1 MDKSVD
7 DPLSMEGLGD
17 IPSLLQRYASGGLTP
32 GKIVHAIH
40 ARIQDDPDHIWI
52 YKLPLDVLRDYALK
66 LEARACDMSALPLY
80 GVPFAIK
87 DNIDLAGV
95 PTTAAC
101 PAFSYTPQRNST
113 VVQRLINAGAIPV
126 GKTNLDQFATGLN
139 GTRSPY
145 GACRNAFNP
154 DYISGGSSSGSAVA
168 LAKGLVCFSLGTD
181 TAGSGRVPAAFN
193 NLVGYKPTR
202 GWLSSRGVVPAC
214 RSLDCV
220 SIFAFTAV
228 DAERILGVCA
238 GYDEEDIFSVK
249 REGREASE
257 GGYHGPGF
265 GSSPRFRFAIPRR
278 EQLQF
283 FGNREGERLFG
294 EAVAKMRDLGGE
306 AIEIDLDPFLEA
318 ARLLYG
324 GPWVAERYA
333 AIQQFFDL
341 HDDQIMAPVREIIA
355 EAKVY
360 SAADA
365 FNSQYRLRQ
374 LKRQADQVWR
384 EADCLLIPTAGTIY
398 TIEAMQH
405 DPIRLNTHL
414 GYYTNFVNLLDYAAV
429 AVPAGFQND
438 GLPFGVTL
446 IAPAHHDESLL
457 HFAGR
462 LQQAY
467 ALPLGATGVLLP
479 KDVPSEGALF
489 QSRTCTEQ
497 SDMVRVAVCGAHLS
511 GLPLNGQ
518 LTGRGARLV
527 LSTITSPDY
536 KLYALPGEP
545 PQRPGL
551 VHVERGE
558 QGVPIEVEVW
568 ELPASEFGGFVAG
581 IPAPLGIGTLT
592 LADGQAVQGFLCE
605 RYAIAN
611 AEDISRFGGWRGYLR
626 RTDRRVESIT
636 GRAD

>member
-1 MDKSVD
+1 MHKSLD
-7 DPLSMEGLGD
+7 DSLPIGTLGD
-17 IPSLLQRYASGGLTP
+17 IPSLLRRYAAGELIP
-32 GKIVHAIH
+32 GKVVQAVHAW
-40 ARIQDDPDHIWI
+40 IQNDPDHIWI

-66 LEARACDMSALPLY
+66 LEARARDMAALPLY

-87 DNIDLAGV
+87 DNIDLADV

-101 PAFSYTPQRNST
+101 PAFSYTPRRNST
-113 VVQRLINAGAIPV
+113 VVQRLIDAGAIPV

-154 DYISGGSSSGSAVA
+154 DYISGGSSSGSALA
-168 LAKGLVCFSLGTD
+168 LAKGLVSFSLGTD

-193 NLVGYKPTR
+193 NLIGYKPTR
-202 GWLSSRGVVPAC
+202 GWLSTRGVVPAC

-220 SIFAFTAV
+220 SIFAFTAT
-228 DAERILGVCA
+228 DAERILEVCA

-249 REGREASE
+249 REGRE
-257 GGYHGPGF
+257 GRHPDF
-265 GSSPRFRFAIPRR
+265 GSSPGFRFAIPRS

-283 FGNREGERLFG
+283 FGNHEGERLFG
-294 EAVAKMRDLGGE
+294 EAVAKMRGLGGE

-341 HDDQIMAPVREIIA
+341 YSDRIMAPVREIIA

-374 LKRQADQVWR
+374 LKRTTDQTW
-384 EADCLLIPTAGTIY
+384 AKAACLLLPTAGTIY
-398 TIEAMQH
+398 TIEAMQQ
-405 DPIRLNTHL
+405 DSIRLNNNL

-429 AVPAGFQND
+429 AVPAGFQNG

-446 IAPAHHDESLL
+446 IAPAHHDKSLL

-462 LQQAY
+462 LQRAY
-467 ALPLGATGVLLP
+467 ALPLGATGISLS
-479 KDVPSEGALF
+479 KDVSSEGALF
-489 QSRTCTEQ
+489 QSKTCTEQ

-518 LTGRGARLV
+518 LTSRAGQLV
-527 LSTITSPDY
+527 MSTATSPDY

-558 QGVPIEVEVW
+558 QGVSIEVEVW
-568 ELPASEFGGFVAG
+568 ELPPSEFGGFVAG
-581 IPAPLGIGTLT
+581 ISAPLGIGTIT
-592 LADGQAVQGFLCE
+592 MADGQAVQGFLCE
-605 RYAIAN
+605 RYAVAA

-626 RTDRRVESIT
+626 RAGRSVESIT
-636 GRAD
+636 GGAD